1 MQYQSDYVLRLIEQ
15 MGGLIRRAMERYRV
29 GSDEE
34 PYDLAAEALGLALE
48 LEPTTIER
56 LSPQSLAALLEM
68 KNLDERVLSLVVEA
82 LELQAD
88 ALEREGELVE
98 SNVRMQQ
105 AAAVRGLSDPM
116 RAN

>member
-29 GSDEE
+29 GADEE

-48 LEPTTIER
+48 LDPDTTER

-68 KNLDERVLSLVVEA
+68 KNLDERVILLVVDA
-82 LELQAD
+82 LEVQAD
-88 ALEREGELVE
+88 ALERNGELVD
-98 SNVRMQQ
+98 SRVRREQ
-105 AAAVRGLSDPM
+105 AAAVLQLLDPG